1 MYASLPT
8 DNLEI
13 PVHSYSDTKLQPET
27 RLCHNVTCHVEER
40 NCSFLHFAP
49 LLHSCASEMEHWLE
63 DLRMAVDLAEQS
75 SGSHADLLSPADN
88 SESAVFKVL
97 SCLSAEKSRL

>member
-1 MYASLPT
+1 
-8 DNLEI
+8 
-13 PVHSYSDTKLQPET
+13 
-27 RLCHNVTCHVEER
+27 
-40 NCSFLHFAP
+40 
-49 LLHSCASEMEHWLE
+49 
-63 DLRMAVDLAEQS
+63 MAVDLAEQS